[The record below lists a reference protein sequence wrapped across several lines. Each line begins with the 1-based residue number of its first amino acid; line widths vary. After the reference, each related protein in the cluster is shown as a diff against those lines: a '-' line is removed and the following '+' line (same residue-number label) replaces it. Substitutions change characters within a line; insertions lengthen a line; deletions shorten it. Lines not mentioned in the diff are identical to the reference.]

1 MSNSVYLQIT
11 NIIWDL
17 PSESEDNLPRALEIQ
32 WNDGKWKNDEV
43 SNYISNYY
51 NVKVNSLK
59 IRQIANKT
67 SSG

>member
-17 PSESEDNLPRALEIQ
+17 SNESEENLPKALELQ
-32 WNDGKWKNDEV
+32 WNDIKWKNDEV
-43 SNYISNYY
+43 LNYISNYY